1 MDIAGGVRLSRF
13 LLAIGA
19 VLAAVGLGV
28 TFLVSKIPGV
38 LLMIA
43 GVTLLVISF
52 SFSTFFRML
61 DLHTAVMRG
70 KKKGPEDP

>member
-43 GVTLLVISF
+43 GVALLVISF

>member
-13 LLAIGA
+13 LLAAGA
-19 VLAAVGLGV
+19 VLAAAGLGV
-28 TFLVSKIPGV
+28 AFLVSKIPGV

-43 GVTLLVISF
+43 GVVLLVISF

>member
-1 MDIAGGVRLSRF
+1 MDIAGGVRLSRI
-13 LLAIGA
+13 LLAVGA
-19 VLAAVGLGV
+19 VLAAAGLAV
-28 TFLVSKIPGV
+28 TFLISKIPGV

-43 GVTLLVISF
+43 GVVLLVISF

-70 KKKGPEDP
+70 KR